1 MIRLK
6 AFAKLNLSLDV
17 VGRRSDGYH
26 ELDTIMQSIDL
37 FDIVSIEKADTLRV
51 CFDADGID
59 RRSNTAFDAAKAFFA
74 YTKIAGGADIS
85 VHKRI
90 PAMSG
95 LGGASADAAAVLTG
109 LNRLCDA
116 GLSDETLRALGRRV
130 GADVPFALLGG
141 TARAQGV
148 GEILTPLYP
157 KKIFHYVIVKP
168 YAGVSTAEA
177 FARYR
182 ASEHVSVDTVEYA
195 LLKGDPELF
204 LKYAGNALGL
214 AALAIAPDILSAMGA
229 LRKAGAAKALMTG
242 SGSAVFAPFET
253 EEAAQEA
260 AQEAA
265 RLVRGD
271 FAYCGVHGP
280 APAGVTVIKETP

>member
-17 VGRRSDGYH
+17 IGRRSDGYH
-26 ELDTIMQSIDL
+26 ELDTIMQSIDF

-59 RRSNTAFDAAKAFFA
+59 SRCNTARAAADAFFA
-74 YTKIAGGADIS
+74 HTKIAGGADIS

-90 PAMSG
+90 PVMSG
-95 LGGASADAAAVLTG
+95 LGGASADAAAVLIG

-116 GLSDETLRALGRRV
+116 GLDEETLRALGRRV

-168 YAGVSTAEA
+168 HAGVSTAEA

-204 LKYAGNALGL
+204 FKYAGNALGL
-214 AALAIAPDILSAMGA
+214 SALTVAPDILSAMGA
-229 LRKAGAAKALMTG
+229 LRKAGAVKALMTG
-242 SGSAVFAPFET
+242 SGSAVFAPFDT

-260 AQEAA
+260 AQ
-265 RLVRGD
+265 LVRGD